1 MALSI
6 AIALVVTWAAIA
18 LSYQTNGPVGFY
30 VGVISAMSYAAG
42 RNGPTRAASGQ
53 PDHPSAPTRHPLSP
67 ASGTTTKPSAGPSP
81 LPR

>member
-18 LSYQTNGPVGFY
+18 LSYQTNGPFGFY

-42 RNGPTRAASGQ
+42 RIWTYARRQRTARPPVGANTP
-53 PDHPSAPTRHPLSP
+53 P
-67 ASGTTTKPSAGPSP
+67 ALAG
-81 LPR
+81 LRNND